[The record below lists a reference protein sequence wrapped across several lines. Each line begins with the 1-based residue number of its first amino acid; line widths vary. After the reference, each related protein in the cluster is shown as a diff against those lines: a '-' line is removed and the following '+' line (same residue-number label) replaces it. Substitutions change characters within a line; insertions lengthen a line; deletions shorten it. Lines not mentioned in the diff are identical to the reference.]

1 MFILAP
7 QYPNQFDDAMNSKI
21 LTSIFCIALIS
32 GLPQRLKAQT
42 ANDIVF
48 DIAALDGSAAQQS
61 ITDNTTLFYATQ
73 PFTVTSE
80 LVNGDAIEYNTLF
93 NTEFAELFQGDDTG
107 LDVRTWDSMILYMST
122 AADALNGTPTASF
135 EFNLLEAQAVNGMQ
149 FQDLIVQET
158 GPTGSTHYN
167 FIPVADLGSSSINQ
181 PFHQLTQTFPMDTEL
196 TLQNN
201 STTTLASFLSQYEGQ
216 TLHLTSLLDG
226 SAAGGFYSIAGDES
240 LGSDSIIHFIDEGF
254 NVDVGFA
261 HSIEPVT
268 NNQTPELGDVNLDG
282 DVNFLDISPFI
293 GVLSSQGFQAEADCD
308 ENGVVNFLDISPF
321 IQILSGQ
328 Q

>member
-1 MFILAP
+1 MSIIKRMACTFVLAFVVVFGVGV
-7 QYPNQFDDAMNSKI
+7 N
-21 LTSIFCIALIS
+21 TSFAE
-32 GLPQRLKAQT
+32 
-42 ANDIVF
+42 NDVVF
-48 DIAALDGSAAQQS
+48 DIAALDGSGTQPS
-61 ITDNTTLFYATQ
+61 ILDSSSLFYATQ

-93 NTEFAELFQGDDTG
+93 TTEFIELPHGAGTG
-107 LDVRTWDSMILYMST
+107 LDVRTWDSMILYIST
-122 AADALNGTPTASF
+122 AAEAFNGTPTASF
-135 EFNLLEAQAVNGMQ
+135 PFNLLEGQAVNGMQ

-167 FIPVADLGSSSINQ
+167 FVPVADLGSSSNNQ
-181 PFHQLTQTFPMDTEL
+181 AFHQLTQTFPMDTEV
-196 TLQNN
+196 TLQDN

-226 SAAGGFYSIAGDES
+226 SAVAGFYSIAGDES

-254 NVDVGFA
+254 NLDVGFA

-282 DVNFLDISPFI
+282 DVNFFDIAPFI
-293 GVLSSQGFQAEADCD
+293 EALSSGQNQDEADID
-308 ENGVVNFLDISPF
+308 RNGVVNFFDIQPF
-321 IQILSGQ
+321 IDLLSGQ
-328 Q
+328 